1 MNYMIAK
8 LRFLTGVHFG
18 NGMLHDCVSTFRSDA
33 LFSALYIEAMKINRA
48 QDLYEAVKQGYLRFS
63 DGLPFVE
70 NQYLVPRPMIYVET
84 DRKSH
89 EEDRK
94 KFKRITYLPVELLD
108 AFLNGD
114 FNGDENPMENFGKFQ
129 QQDRAAVKGREETMP
144 YHVRNFY
151 FGEKNGLYVIIA
163 YAEEWIRI
171 LAEELL
177 EMLSYTGLGGKKTSG
192 LGKFSLLRGKENKEL
207 FARLEKENGR
217 YMLLSAALPKEEEME
232 HALEGASYLLTKCS
246 GFVASDAFADEQR
259 KKKDL
264 YMFAAGSCF
273 KKKFTGDIYDAA
285 EGGKHPVY
293 RYGKPLFIGV

>member
-1 MNYMIAK
+1 MDYMIAK

-18 NGMLHDCVSTFRSDA
+18 NGILNDCANTFRSDV

-48 QDLYEAVKQGYLRFS
+48 QEFYEAAKQGKLCFS
-63 DGLPFVE
+63 DGLPFVG
-70 NQYLVPRPMIYVET
+70 NQYLIPKPMIYVET

-94 KFKRITYLPVELLD
+94 KFKRITYLPVEQLD
-108 AFLNGD
+108 MFLNGEYD
-114 FNGDENPMENFGKFQ
+114 AEENPMEQFGKFQ
-129 QQDRAAVKGREETMP
+129 QQVRAAVRGREETLP

-163 YAEEWIRI
+163 YKEEQLRV

-192 LGKFSLLRGKENKEL
+192 LGKFSLIRGKESKDL
-207 FARLEKENGR
+207 LTRLKKENGR
-217 YMLLSAALPKEEEME
+217 HMLLSSALPKEEEMA
-232 HALEGASYLLTKCS
+232 HVLEGASYLLTKCS
-246 GFVASDAFADEQR
+246 GFVASDTFADEQR
-259 KKKDL
+259 KKRDI
-264 YMFAAGSCF
+264 YMFASGSCF
-273 KKKFTGDIYDAA
+273 NQKFAGDIYDVA
-285 EGGKHPVY
+285 EGGNHPVY